1 MCAHRKCLAPK
12 PCPNLKVDHSEYI
25 QLLEAVEALPRV
37 KKVFIRSG
45 IRFDYLLADPDE
57 RFFKKLVRDHVSGQ
71 LKVAPEHCAPRVL
84 DAMGKPH
91 FEVYEKFRKRYFELT
106 KSIGKEQYLVPYL
119 MSSHP
124 GCELSDA
131 VALSECLKRDHYAPE
146 QVQDFYPTPGTA
158 STVMYYTGIDPLS
171 MKKVFVATDPEQK
184 KLQRAL
190 LQCNRPENAALVR
203 KALRMAGREDL
214 IGFAPTC
221 LVRPE
226 GAPKREKA
234 QEAPKTGGEK
244 RGKGQ
249 NTPKRGEK
257 TAKNPAG
264 KAHAPTRTAKSKPAT
279 PVRGKNAAPKQGA
292 AKQTA
297 GKQGSGRPAAKNQ
310 TQKRRK

>member
-1 MCAHRKCLAPK
+1 
-12 PCPNLKVDHSEYI
+12 
-25 QLLEAVEALPRV
+25 
-37 KKVFIRSG
+37 
-45 IRFDYLLADPDE
+45 
-57 RFFKKLVRDHVSGQ
+57 
-71 LKVAPEHCAPRVL
+71 
-84 DAMGKPH
+84 
-91 FEVYEKFRKRYFELT
+91 
-106 KSIGKEQYLVPYL
+106 

-124 GCELSDA
+124 GCELADA

-184 KLQRAL
+184 RLQRAL

-226 GAPKREKA
+226 GAGRPQHAPNTPKQGA
-234 QEAPKTGGEK
+234 EK
-244 RGKGQ
+244 RGNTK

-257 TAKNPAG
+257 TAKNAREG
-264 KAHAPTRTAKSKPAT
+264 KATGTPTRATHGKP
-279 PVRGKNAAPKQGA
+279 VGKG
-292 AKQTA
+292 
-297 GKQGSGRPAAKNQ
+297 GKPAAKNQ
-310 TQKRRK
+310 PRSRKK